1 MEQRKSARRRSSD
14 GTSNRNMRSINN
26 SREVS
31 RRAKGKNRY
40 AYEEDRRSARY
51 FDDEEDY
58 YRERPKKKSSSNDKK
73 KRRPEEDYQ
82 NIRKM
87 SAPENNKNRK
97 NKRRRGRKKN
107 RVSRTIGIIL
117 AIIQFIL
124 SVVLAVNV
132 MLFNVLTST
141 YFLVLIGVLLILL
154 GITLL
159 TQIAAKGKGIG
170 GKIFCI
176 LICIIL
182 GVGSFYIG
190 KVNNAFQKIT
200 GSNKKTSSMVVA
212 VKADDDADTLSAA
225 AGYTFGVQ
233 YATGGDQTKSA
244 VKQIEK
250 ELGQNITLQEYS
262 NLGEEAQALYDG
274 EVDAIIYNS
283 AYSNIIKEQYSTF
296 TKDTK
301 VIYKHNIVVEI
312 ESDTSD
318 ESVTKPFAVYLSGID
333 TNGDITE
340 QGRSDV
346 NIVAV
351 VNPTSHQVLRPL
363 EIIMYQ
369 YREYPEDRTTN

>member
-51 FDDEEDY
+51 YDDEEDY

-87 SAPENNKNRK
+87 SDPENNKNRK

-154 GITLL
+154 GIT
-159 TQIAAKGKGIG
+159 
-170 GKIFCI
+170 F
-176 LICIIL
+176 
-182 GVGSFYIG
+182 
-190 KVNNAFQKIT
+190 
-200 GSNKKTSSMVVA
+200 
-212 VKADDDADTLSAA
+212 ADTDSGKRKRNWRKDILYTDLHSFWEWVLS
-225 AGYTFGVQ
+225 
-233 YATGGDQTKSA
+233 
-244 VKQIEK
+244 I
-250 ELGQNITLQEYS
+250 
-262 NLGEEAQALYDG
+262 
-274 EVDAIIYNS
+274 
-283 AYSNIIKEQYSTF
+283 
-296 TKDTK
+296 
-301 VIYKHNIVVEI
+301 
-312 ESDTSD
+312 
-318 ESVTKPFAVYLSGID
+318 
-333 TNGDITE
+333 
-340 QGRSDV
+340 
-346 NIVAV
+346 
-351 VNPTSHQVLRPL
+351 
-363 EIIMYQ
+363 
-369 YREYPEDRTTN
+369 

>member
-1 MEQRKSARRRSSD
+1 
-14 GTSNRNMRSINN
+14 MRSINN

-51 FDDEEDY
+51 YDDEEDY

-87 SAPENNKNRK
+87 SDPENNKNRK

-212 VKADDDADTLSAA
+212 VKADDNADTLSAA

-262 NLGEEAQALYDG
+262 NLGE
-274 EVDAIIYNS
+274 
-283 AYSNIIKEQYSTF
+283 
-296 TKDTK
+296 
-301 VIYKHNIVVEI
+301 
-312 ESDTSD
+312 
-318 ESVTKPFAVYLSGID
+318 
-333 TNGDITE
+333 
-340 QGRSDV
+340 
-346 NIVAV
+346 
-351 VNPTSHQVLRPL
+351 
-363 EIIMYQ
+363 
-369 YREYPEDRTTN
+369 

>member
-51 FDDEEDY
+51 YDDEEDY

-87 SAPENNKNRK
+87 SDPENNKNRK

-141 YFLVLIGVLLILL
+141 YFLVLIGV
-154 GITLL
+154 
-159 TQIAAKGKGIG
+159 
-170 GKIFCI
+170 
-176 LICIIL
+176 
-182 GVGSFYIG
+182 S
-190 KVNNAFQKIT
+190 
-200 GSNKKTSSMVVA
+200 
-212 VKADDDADTLSAA
+212 ADPAWNYLADTDSGKRKRNWRKDIL
-225 AGYTFGVQ
+225 YTDLHHSGSGFFL
-233 YATGGDQTKSA
+233 YRKS
-244 VKQIEK
+244 K
-250 ELGQNITLQEYS
+250 
-262 NLGEEAQALYDG
+262 
-274 EVDAIIYNS
+274 
-283 AYSNIIKEQYSTF
+283 
-296 TKDTK
+296 
-301 VIYKHNIVVEI
+301 
-312 ESDTSD
+312 
-318 ESVTKPFAVYLSGID
+318 
-333 TNGDITE
+333 
-340 QGRSDV
+340 
-346 NIVAV
+346 
-351 VNPTSHQVLRPL
+351 
-363 EIIMYQ
+363 
-369 YREYPEDRTTN
+369 